1 MRKTV
6 FWIIGMLAVILLVT
20 YSQNIADVLV
30 AMEKGATIPLIVAA
44 LFEFGRYA
52 MQASGNVAAFNT
64 VGEQASWRRMFTLIL
79 SGTFVNTLAPSGGT
93 VYYALVVDDASS
105 RGIPV
110 GKSTSA
116 SVMMQ
121 AFLLS
126 GFIVLMLIGFTIMQV
141 AGKLTPVFFICGMV
155 IALIAAFFGGVL
167 FICRKSPDVL
177 RSLLASIE
185 TLVARFAVRF
195 TRSHRAPEPWAG
207 KFIDSMALATDAIAH
222 NKQNAWASFGFM
234 VLANGCEM
242 LCFITC
248 GFAFGVTQVNALI
261 GAYVITNIFTIFS
274 PSPNGVGFAEATASL
289 VLASFGTDVAT
300 STAVAL
306 TFRGFVFWI
315 PFLIGAL
322 LLRKTGFFSKKDETE
337 EEKARQDA
345 NLATLFVFVFAF
357 ANIAFTVMPGLP
369 QNFSIFTQWLSIGNV
384 FSSMSVVIISVMLLL
399 MARGLSKRSRTT
411 WAFTMFLLIYLAIA
425 QVVGAQSVYV
435 AVAVLVLI
443 VWLFFKRNSFDKLLV
458 HENVR
463 SIVTAVLYA
472 AIITFAY
479 GTCGFYF
486 LAEQFSFPFKHT
498 WLDAVISTGQT
509 LVPFI
514 SDPIALTGQAG
525 WFVASVRIVA
535 VVSLLWASLAILF
548 PLLRKF
554 RYEGKIDNSTGVWK
568 TVQTMENGLMYE
580 TGQEDEDISQVYVDM
595 AHWAS
600 EHGIREW
607 VALDES
613 EPERLSEV
621 DMLMRDVLLGAGER
635 REQEMEG
642 QHTSDQ
648 PPSPSPMPPRVM
660 QVPRV
665 EQPGNGGKQD
675 SGKPLL
681 GHGGNDPGRSQ
692 DPAMDGKDRTA
703 VMALASILPEVFS
716 PAGDDKDTGSDV
728 DKTAPLPSVEA
739 DGHEDKE

>member
-20 YSQNIADVLV
+20 YSQSIADVLV
-30 AMEKGATIPLIVAA
+30 AMEQGATIPLLVAA

-64 VGEQASWRRMFTLIL
+64 VGEQASWRKMLTLIL

-93 VYYALVVDDASS
+93 VYYALVIDDASN

-141 AGKLTPVFFICGMV
+141 AGKLTPVFFICGMI

-167 FICRKSPDVL
+167 FICRKNPDVL

-185 TLVARFAVRF
+185 TLVAKLAVRF
-195 TRSHRAPEPWAG
+195 TRSHKAPKPWAE
-207 KFIDSMALATDAIAH
+207 KFIDSMALATDAMAH
-222 NKQNAWASFGFM
+222 NRQNAWASFGFM

-289 VLASFGTDVAT
+289 VLASFGIDVAT

-337 EEKARQDA
+337 EEKARQNA

-357 ANIAFTVMPGLP
+357 ANIAFTVLP
-369 QNFSIFTQWLSIGNV
+369 SLPENYSIFTQWLSIGNV
-384 FSSMSVVIISVMLLL
+384 FSSMSVVVISVMLLL

-425 QVVGAQSVYV
+425 QVVGARSVYV
-435 AVAVLVLI
+435 AAAVLVLVI
-443 VWLFFKRNSFDKLLV
+443 WLFLKRNSFDKLLV

-463 SIVTAVLYA
+463 SVVAAVLYA
-472 AIITFAY
+472 VIITFAY

-498 WLDAVISTGQT
+498 WLDAVLSTGQA
-509 LVPFI
+509 LIPFI

-535 VVSLLWASLAILF
+535 AVSRLWASLAVLF

-554 RYEGKIDNSTGVWK
+554 RYEGKIDNSTGVWR

-580 TGQEDEDISQVYVDM
+580 TEHEHEDVSQVYVDM

-600 EHGIREW
+600 EHGIQEW
-607 VALDES
+607 VALGEV

-621 DMLMRDVLLGAGER
+621 DMLMRDVLLGAEER
-635 REQEMEG
+635 REQEMEERRII
-642 QHTSDQ
+642 DQ
-648 PPSPSPMPPRVM
+648 LTSPSPMLPRAVSTS
-660 QVPRV
+660 R
-665 EQPGNGGKQD
+665 GGQSGKSRKSD
-675 SGKPLL
+675 SGKLFPRAAED
-681 GHGGNDPGRSQ
+681 GSNGDKGSAEGGK
-692 DPAMDGKDRTA
+692 GKTA

-716 PAGDDKDTGSDV
+716 PAGDDKGTGSDV
-728 DKTAPLPSVEA
+728 DKTAPLPSVKS
-739 DGHEDKE
+739 DGDEDKE